1 MHIYYVAVVAS
12 AVAVLSVALVVALDA
27 VSPHRALGTAV
38 AEDHEGDH
46 EDADALLPELA
57 DTHAFARLAA
67 LANHHSSCL
76 CPSAMLP
83 VQFRDK

>member
-1 MHIYYVAVVAS
+1 MAS

-46 EDADALLPELA
+46 EDVEVLLPELA
-57 DTHAFARLAA
+57 GTHAFARLAA
-67 LANHHSSCL
+67 PASHCSY
-76 CPSAMLP
+76 
-83 VQFRDK
+83 